1 MKALYPLAVIAL
13 LACTSNKP
21 TSAESP
27 SETPQPETSEPKKQG
42 GSEPDTESPRLLL
55 AQAQFTW
62 SEENGKRTPKPGAAK
77 LRILSLKGGAFQET
91 VLEDE
96 ESRVFHK
103 ALCVDEEGFS
113 GLLTIAATDAH
124 LKLWKAT
131 DSGWEADTLWTGR
144 FGGKFDR
151 LRDIEIG
158 DVDGDGSNELVI
170 ATHDQGVVV
179 VLDRSGDGWT
189 PTTVFEKKDTFVHEI
204 ELGDTDG
211 DGIPEIYAT
220 PSKPNRANASQS
232 GSILNVRYDPKTKKY
247 ASTMVIDFE
256 GSHAKEILVGDL
268 DADQRDELYAAVEA
282 SIKPVDGKLTVD
294 HPVALRRF
302 DKKGESWEPRDIAE
316 FPDGL
321 QSRVLLLADVT
332 KRGSDDLI
340 VTTMKSGVWRVTPKA
355 DGSFEK
361 EAIDKDSGGFE
372 HAAHAAD
379 LDNDGQ
385 LELYVT
391 SDDNDEVRRY
401 VWDGEKFGRSVI
413 ATLEKSDLV
422 WNITSCK

>member
-1 MKALYPLAVIAL
+1 MKALCPLAVIAL
-13 LACTSNKP
+13 LACTSNKS
-21 TSAESP
+21 TSVESQP
-27 SETPQPETSEPKKQG
+27 EGSSPETSTPKNLG
-42 GSEPDTESPRLLL
+42 GSAPDIESPRLLL

-62 SEENGKRTPKPGAAK
+62 SDDNGKRTPKPGAAK
-77 LRILSLKGGAFQET
+77 LRILSLKGDTFQET

-96 ESRVFHK
+96 DSRVFHK
-103 ALCVDEEGFS
+103 ALCVDEEGLS

-131 DSGWEADTLWTGR
+131 DSGWNADTLWTGR

-151 LRDIEIG
+151 LRDVEIG

-179 VLDRSGDGWT
+179 VLDRNGDEWT
-189 PTTVFEKKDTFVHEI
+189 PTTVFEKQDTFVHEI

-247 ASTMVIDFE
+247 ISETVIEFE

-268 DADQRDELYAAVEA
+268 DSNQRDELYAAVEA

-294 HPVALRRF
+294 HPVAVRRF
-302 DKKGESWEPRDIAE
+302 DKKGESWAPSDVAE

-321 QSRVLLLADVT
+321 QSRVLLLADLT
-332 KRGSDDLI
+332 KRGAEDLI
-340 VTTMKSGVWRVTPKA
+340 VTTMKSGVWRVAPKD

-385 LELYVT
+385 PELYVT

-401 VWDGEKFGRSVI
+401 VWDGEKFGRTVI